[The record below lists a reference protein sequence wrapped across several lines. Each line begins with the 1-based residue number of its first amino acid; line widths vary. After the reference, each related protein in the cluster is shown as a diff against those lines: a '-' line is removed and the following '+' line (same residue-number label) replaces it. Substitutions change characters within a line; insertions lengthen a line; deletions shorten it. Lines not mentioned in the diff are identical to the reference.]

1 MEPGIYIMDQGSFL
15 FLFEELT
22 RLQKSW
28 DQGKAADHLPN
39 IHSLINSFS
48 TKLPGESRSGRW
60 KTLQR
65 LRPVDLK

>member
-1 MEPGIYIMDQGSFL
+1 MEAGIYIMDQGSFL

-39 IHSLINSFS
+39 IHSLINSF
-48 TKLPGESRSGRW
+48 
-60 KTLQR
+60 
-65 LRPVDLK
+65 RPSYLENHGQAVERHCKNRDQ